1 MRRDPFA
8 ALRAKRLG
16 PSAITLPSDV
26 TRVTVVTEDRNG
38 RKSSASAILRAV
50 TSEAAEVVTDVT
62 GHDRAAAAAA
72 VTSVTRPAR
81 CDVTGQD
88 APKRRAVLGSGQPVT
103 SVTRVTS
110 PNHAGWDADDW
121 QDCFDERADMAE
133 FGGRLA
139 RDEAEA
145 RAFECCI
152 CEWLIR
158 NPAPSRPGRCAWC
171 DKPED
176 AGATIL
182 PFGLEPSGH
191 TWLHDGCWA
200 DWHRERRAQGGS
212 VESWT

>member
-1 MRRDPFA
+1 
-8 ALRAKRLG
+8 
-16 PSAITLPSDV
+16 
-26 TRVTVVTEDRNG
+26 
-38 RKSSASAILRAV
+38 
-50 TSEAAEVVTDVT
+50 
-62 GHDRAAAAAA
+62 
-72 VTSVTRPAR
+72 
-81 CDVTGQD
+81 
-88 APKRRAVLGSGQPVT
+88 
-103 SVTRVTS
+103 VTS

-200 DWHRERRAQGGS
+200 DWHRERRAQAIAALCTMGIKAPTRFPRNLERVG
-212 VESWT
+212 EG